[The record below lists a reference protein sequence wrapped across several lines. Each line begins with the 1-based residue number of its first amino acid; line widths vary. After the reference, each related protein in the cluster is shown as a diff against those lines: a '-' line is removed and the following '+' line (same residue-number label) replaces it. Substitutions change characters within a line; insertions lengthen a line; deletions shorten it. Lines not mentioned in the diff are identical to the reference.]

1 VKRKPVERKNYH
13 IMSQFFISCKES
25 RIENNRS
32 FMDFYLGPF
41 EPSQSIT
48 IANTLRRTLL
58 SEIYGLGIVSVE
70 IDGASHEYSSLPVY
84 VILF

>member
-1 VKRKPVERKNYH
+1 LK
-13 IMSQFFISCKES
+13 IIS
-25 RIENNRS
+25 S
-32 FMDFYLGPF
+32 FGCFYLGPF

-70 IDGASHEYSSLPVY
+70 IDGGA
-84 VILF
+84 

>member
-1 VKRKPVERKNYH
+1 VQK
-13 IMSQFFISCKES
+13 S

-32 FMDFYLGPF
+32 FMDVFYLGPF